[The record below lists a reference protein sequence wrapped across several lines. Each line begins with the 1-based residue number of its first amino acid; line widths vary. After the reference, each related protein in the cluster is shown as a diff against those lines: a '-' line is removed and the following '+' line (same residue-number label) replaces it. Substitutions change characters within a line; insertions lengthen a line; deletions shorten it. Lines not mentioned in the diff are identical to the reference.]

1 MKPSGIVVLLSGSG
15 SNFQAIL
22 DASKK
27 SSFPQEIRAV
37 ISNNPIAKGL
47 LRASDAGIPAIILDH
62 RAYQDRESYD
72 TALANL
78 IHRFNPKLVVLA
90 GFMRI
95 LTADFVKQFEGR
107 MINIH
112 PALLPKYKGLNT
124 HQRAIDSGDTHHGAT
139 VHFVTP
145 ELDDGP
151 NILQAGLTINE
162 NDTADTL
169 ATRVLE
175 LEHKIY
181 PMVVDWYMN
190 DRVKMFENQCY
201 LDQYLLPESGYELN
215 DENEYTDNDY

>member
-1 MKPSGIVVLLSGSG
+1 MKPYGIVVLLSGSG

-22 DASKK
+22 DASK
-27 SSFPQEIRAV
+27 SGSFPQGICAV
-37 ISNNPIAKGL
+37 ISNNPHAKGL
-47 LRASDAGIPAIILDH
+47 IRASDAGIPAITLDH
-62 RAYQDRESYD
+62 RAYPDRESYD
-72 TALANL
+72 AALAKL
-78 IHRFNPKLVVLA
+78 VQRFNPKLIVLA

-95 LTADFVKQFEGR
+95 LTSDFVKQFEGK

-124 HQRAIDSGDTHHGAT
+124 HQRALDNGDSIHGAT

-151 NILQAGLTINE
+151 NILQASLQVNQVE
-162 NDTADTL
+162 SSETL
-169 ATRVLE
+169 ASRVLV

-181 PMVVDWYMN
+181 PMVVDWFMN

-201 LDQYLLPESGYELN
+201 LDQYLLPDTGYELN
-215 DENEYTDNDY
+215 NEAEDAGI